1 MSQLQKQIF
10 KSRLALQKI
19 CFISP
24 FLDSQ
29 ASHLAFPFKSRSP
42 GLSAVVIRHTESGM
56 MGKMSHKKA
65 LFSPSAFSHSLPVLT
80 SPTTACLYRPYRSN
94 SSWSVGLVF
103 TFFTS
108 SAIFSNSAC
117 RQMESSELTASLVFR
132 TFAASPIQVHHQF
145 AFNCS

>member
-1 MSQLQKQIF
+1 MSRLQKQIF

-19 CFISP
+19 CFILP

-29 ASHLAFPFKSRSP
+29 ASRLAFPFKSRCP

-56 MGKMSHKKA
+56 MGKMLHKKA
-65 LFSPSAFSHSLPVLT
+65 LSHSLLVPT

-108 SAIFSNSAC
+108 SAVFSNSAC
-117 RQMESSELTASLVFR
+117 RQMGSSELTASLVLR
-132 TFAASPIQVHHQF
+132 TFAASPIQVHRQF